1 MKMSRALIPTL
12 REDPKDA
19 EVISHKLLVRAGFIR
34 KVAAGIYTMLPLG
47 LRTLGKL
54 MALVREEIERA
65 GAVEIQMPLVQPKE
79 LWTSSGRW
87 EFYGKELL
95 RFKDRKD
102 QEFCLAPTHEEVV
115 TELVKNEVRSY
126 RQLPLILYQIHT
138 KFRDEIRPRFG
149 LMRAREFLMKDAY
162 SFDLSEACARQSY
175 QTMYSAYERIF
186 RRIGL
191 KFEAVEADTGAIGGS
206 LSHEFQVLAPT
217 GEDKI
222 ARCNGC
228 KKAWNAELAPVAKP
242 AFVMPESPL
251 RKEKVKTGDAATIEE
266 VAVVLGL
273 HPEQILKSLL
283 IQTERGPY
291 LAVVRGDRILSL
303 PKFKR
308 SVGVVEAELAQDL
321 TGLPEGQ
328 IGPIGQAWPVVA
340 DYSVAGIQ
348 NGVAGA
354 NEPGYHWVNV
364 SYPLDFEAQ
373 TLADLT
379 LAQEGDCC
387 GVCEG
392 PLSLSRGIEVGQVFY
407 LGTKY
412 SKPME
417 AVFLDADGNKKPAV
431 MGCYG
436 IGIGRTI
443 AATVEQ
449 CHDDQ
454 GIRWPVSLAPFA
466 VHLVLLDTRQSEL
479 APLADS
485 LYSALLAQ
493 GVDVLYDDREE
504 RPGVKFYDAD
514 LIGLPL
520 RLTIGKK
527 YKEKGLVEI
536 KARDASFTEDVPP
549 EDAGKRIHAFLSQQ
563 GMANG

>member
-54 MALVREEIERA
+54 MALVREEMERA

-87 EFYGKELL
+87 ELYGKELL
-95 RFKDRKD
+95 RLKDRKD

-115 TELVKNEVRSY
+115 TELIKNEVRSY

-149 LMRAREFLMKDAY
+149 LMRAREFIMKDAY
-162 SFDLSEACARQSY
+162 SFDVSEACARQAY

-191 KFEAVEADTGAIGGS
+191 KFEVVEADTGTIGGS

-242 AFVMPESPL
+242 SFVMPGSPSP
-251 RKEKVKTGDAATIEE
+251 KEKVKTGDAATIEE

-273 HPEQILKSLL
+273 QPEQILKSLL

-308 SVGVVEAELAQDL
+308 SLGVVEAELAQDL

-328 IGPIGQAWPVVA
+328 IGPIGQACPVVA
-340 DYSVAGIQ
+340 DYSVAGVH

-364 SYPLDFEAQ
+364 NYALDFEAQ
-373 TLADLT
+373 ILADLT

-387 GVCEG
+387 GVCQE

-417 AVFLDADGNKKPAV
+417 AVFLDADGNKKPTV

-436 IGIGRTI
+436 IGIGRTV

-479 APLADS
+479 VLLADS

-493 GVDVLYDDREE
+493 GVDVLYDEREE
-504 RPGVKFYDAD
+504 RPGVKFHDAD

-536 KARDASFTEDVPP
+536 KARDSSFMEDVPP
-549 EDAGKRIHAFLSQQ
+549 EDASKRIHAFLSQQ
-563 GMANG
+563 GVANG

>member
-47 LRTLGKL
+47 LRTVGKL
-54 MALVREEIERA
+54 MALVREEMERA
-65 GAVEIQMPLVQPKE
+65 GAIEIQMPLVQPKE

-87 EFYGKELL
+87 ELYGKELL
-95 RFKDRKD
+95 RLKDRKD

-149 LMRAREFLMKDAY
+149 LMRAREFIMKDAY
-162 SFDLSEACARQSY
+162 SFDVSEACSMQAY

-191 KFEAVEADTGAIGGS
+191 KFEAVEADTGTIGGS

-242 AFVMPESPL
+242 SFVMPGSPSP
-251 RKEKVKTGDAATIEE
+251 KEKVKTGDAATIEE

-273 HPEQILKSLL
+273 QPEQILKSLL

-308 SVGVVEAELAQDL
+308 SLGVVEAELAQDL

-328 IGPIGQAWPVVA
+328 IGPIGKLGLWLQITA
-340 DYSVAGIQ
+340 
-348 NGVAGA
+348 
-354 NEPGYHWVNV
+354 
-364 SYPLDFEAQ
+364 
-373 TLADLT
+373 
-379 LAQEGDCC
+379 
-387 GVCEG
+387 
-392 PLSLSRGIEVGQVFY
+392 SLEF
-407 LGTKY
+407 K
-412 SKPME
+412 
-417 AVFLDADGNKKPAV
+417 
-431 MGCYG
+431 
-436 IGIGRTI
+436 
-443 AATVEQ
+443 TV
-449 CHDDQ
+449 
-454 GIRWPVSLAPFA
+454 
-466 VHLVLLDTRQSEL
+466 
-479 APLADS
+479 
-485 LYSALLAQ
+485 
-493 GVDVLYDDREE
+493 
-504 RPGVKFYDAD
+504 
-514 LIGLPL
+514 
-520 RLTIGKK
+520 
-527 YKEKGLVEI
+527 
-536 KARDASFTEDVPP
+536 
-549 EDAGKRIHAFLSQQ
+549 
-563 GMANG
+563 

>member
-1 MKMSRALIPTL
+1 
-12 REDPKDA
+12 
-19 EVISHKLLVRAGFIR
+19 
-34 KVAAGIYTMLPLG
+34 
-47 LRTLGKL
+47 
-54 MALVREEIERA
+54 
-65 GAVEIQMPLVQPKE
+65 
-79 LWTSSGRW
+79 
-87 EFYGKELL
+87 
-95 RFKDRKD
+95 
-102 QEFCLAPTHEEVV
+102 
-115 TELVKNEVRSY
+115 
-126 RQLPLILYQIHT
+126 
-138 KFRDEIRPRFG
+138 
-149 LMRAREFLMKDAY
+149 
-162 SFDLSEACARQSY
+162 
-175 QTMYSAYERIF
+175 
-186 RRIGL
+186 
-191 KFEAVEADTGAIGGS
+191 
-206 LSHEFQVLAPT
+206 
-217 GEDKI
+217 
-222 ARCNGC
+222 
-228 KKAWNAELAPVAKP
+228 
-242 AFVMPESPL
+242 
-251 RKEKVKTGDAATIEE
+251 
-266 VAVVLGL
+266 
-273 HPEQILKSLL
+273 LL

-348 NGVAGA
+348 TGVAVA
-354 NEPGYHWVNV
+354 NEPGYHWVNG

-417 AVFLDADGNKKPAV
+417 AVFLDADGNKKPTV

-454 GIRWPVSLAPFA
+454 GILWPVSLAPFA

-479 APLADS
+479 ALLADS
-485 LYSALLAQ
+485 LYSALMAQ

-504 RPGVKFYDAD
+504 RPGVKFHDAD